1 MVRKRQSRGVLGPAA
16 AVALSLG
23 AITNV
28 ATADH
33 YHINCNNHGLV
44 HGSSTADSNYHAR
57 VEGTP
62 CRGAAYCTVGQWGNP
77 LFDGYV
83 PGNGTTCNV
92 HAVGYGPECAG
103 TADVEAF
110 YANGAFVLH
119 RHYAH
124 SRC

>member
-1 MVRKRQSRGVLGPAA
+1 MTGKRFSGGVLALAA
-16 AVALSLG
+16 AVAFSFG
-23 AITNV
+23 AIASV

-33 YHINCNNHGLV
+33 YHVNCNNHGLV

-62 CRGAAYCTVGQWGNP
+62 CYARHNSACIVRQWTNYITATYASAG
-77 LFDGYV
+77 V
-83 PGNGTTCNV
+83 TCNA

-103 TADVEAF
+103 AADVELRGF
-110 YANGAFVLH
+110 FGEH

-124 SRC
+124 NRC